1 MINTNIGFILRNAR
15 LDHEMT
21 QQEVADWLG
30 VSLWTYNRLENG
42 KRHFDKEWIKDLPPK
57 LRFPVVQY
65 LQNAC
70 NDEMVFLSG
79 LAQLDAPRPLRR
91 GDAPRSPLARGDL
104 QPAV

>member
-1 MINTNIGFILRNAR
+1 MINTNIGLILRNTR

-70 NDEMVFLSG
+70 NDEMVFLTG
-79 LAQLDAPRPLRR
+79 LAQLDAPRALRR
-91 GDAPRSPLARGDL
+91 GDAPRFTRGDL